1 MIVVVVSFLPNS
13 SERRGRFQTM
23 LHFGQNQ
30 VHNMSPVLLL
40 ALSQK
45 SHGGIIELK
54 KKKKQKPQLLISL
67 GIRSVRVILVSHL
80 LPTIPCLSGFL
91 IRLIFQRLKTRTSN
105 RWNWVSTVWRVSLG
119 LYGREHGLFR
129 VN

>member
-40 ALSQK
+40 ALPQK

-54 KKKKQKPQLLISL
+54 KKKTKTTVTNLFGNSFSPCHLSIASIADHSL
-67 GIRSVRVILVSHL
+67 SIWFSYLSD
-80 LPTIPCLSGFL
+80 LP
-91 IRLIFQRLKTRTSN
+91 KTKN
-105 RWNWVSTVWRVSLG
+105 KNQ
-119 LYGREHGLFR
+119 
-129 VN
+129 

>member
-1 MIVVVVSFLPNS
+1 MIVVVVFFLPNS

-54 KKKKQKPQLLISL
+54 KKKNKNHS
-67 GIRSVRVILVSHL
+67 
-80 LPTIPCLSGFL
+80 
-91 IRLIFQRLKTRTSN
+91 
-105 RWNWVSTVWRVSLG
+105 
-119 LYGREHGLFR
+119 Y
-129 VN
+129 